1 MGPKFGF
8 LIFMKNW
15 LMDCFCMKLKV
26 DMIFWENFYWYVV
39 AKKEQNVS
47 KMRFDKISTKF
58 FWLLHKARV
67 WYYLKIDQ
75 TEDFWKNVLRF
86 SKSEPE
92 WDQSKFTL
100 SII

>member
-1 MGPKFGF
+1 
-8 LIFMKNW
+8 
-15 LMDCFCMKLKV
+15 MDCFCMKLKV
-26 DMIFWENFYWYVV
+26 DMIFWENFYWCVV